1 MPRLFARIILLVC
14 CCVLLVPPL
23 HAEETN
29 EILAR
34 GTVIKR
40 PITVMVD
47 NHVNA
52 VPQSGFN
59 QAAIVF
65 EALAEGGITRF
76 MMLFN
81 ADMPLPSTIGPV
93 RSTRL
98 YYGQLAQSFAAV
110 HVHAGGSP
118 AGLNLMATSTMVY
131 DVDGLKRAHAAP
143 FYRSKSNVAPHNL
156 FTSGDGIAS
165 HVAANNATYTLP
177 AVINADGTL
186 SQGIDGNIGY
196 LYRGDAD
203 VAQRPAGMQISYYF
217 LTKATG
223 AAWGYDPNCNCY
235 LRSVR
240 GKAAIDANSKS
251 QISTKNIIVLEVPS
265 QRIMG
270 DPKGRM
276 DVSVVGNGRAVLFQ
290 DGLVFDIEW
299 RKETGEAPLRFF
311 YLDGISE
318 VSMVQGGI
326 WMAIIPTLTR
336 LSMR

>member
-1 MPRLFARIILLVC
+1 MPRFFAQMTLLLSLSLLMIPALQAQETSPILV
-14 CCVLLVPPL
+14 
-23 HAEETN
+23 
-29 EILAR
+29 R

-47 NHVNA
+47 NHINA

-81 ADMPLPSTIGPV
+81 ADMALPSTIGPV

-98 YYGQLAQSFAAV
+98 YYGQLAQSFEAV

-143 FYRSKSNVAPHNL
+143 FYRSKANVAPHNL
-156 FTSGDGIAS
+156 YTSGDGIAV
-165 HVAANNATYTLP
+165 HVANHTATYTQP
-177 AVINADGTL
+177 AVTNADGTL
-186 SQGIDGNIGY
+186 SQPVDGDIGY

-203 VAQRPAGMQISYYF
+203 ATQRPAGMQISYYF
-217 LTKATG
+217 LSKATG
-223 AAWGYDPNCNCY
+223 AAWGYDPGCNCY

-240 GKAAIDANSKS
+240 GKVAIDANDKQ
-251 QISTKNIIVLEVPS
+251 QITTKNIIVLEVPS

-276 DVSVVGNGRAVLFQ
+276 DVSVIGNGRAVLFQ

-299 RKETGEAPLRFF
+299 RKETAEAPLRFY
-311 YLDGISE
+311 YLDGVSE
-318 VSMVQGGI
+318 VSMVHGAV